1 MTKKASRST
10 RRATGEAVSKA
21 LARRGGSAFS
31 ITSEQRR
38 AIVRDAATQPS
49 SPPSGKGVSKA

>member
-1 MTKKASRST
+1 MTKRAGRST
-10 RRATGEAVSKA
+10 RQATGEAVPKA

-38 AIVRDAATQPS
+38 AIVRDVATKPS
-49 SPPSGKGVSKA
+49 SPPSGKGVRKA